1 MNFRCGVI
9 SQLAVRGGIDGRER
23 AYGPSSIRIGKS
35 PKEPFDHLIHFSNLC
50 L

>member
-23 AYGPSSIRIGKS
+23 AYGSSKASEAVDLQRNL
-35 PKEPFDHLIHFSNLC
+35 LIAISLS
-50 L
+50 